1 MNALQP
7 NTDDAFQVDNVEL
20 HQIRIVGNCKSV
32 EHSTAFASYVIEDS
46 TGEIEVRVWTEEG
59 NSNLKAVLLRL
70 PAARDDRVRHPAVA
84 VPVPIEYVILLR
96 APAVQPSASP
106 SRRSPAAI

>member
-59 NSNLKAVLLRL
+59 NSNLKAV
-70 PAARDDRVRHPAVA
+70 
-84 VPVPIEYVILLR
+84 PVPIEYVILLR
-96 APAVQPSASP
+96 APAVQPLSSP